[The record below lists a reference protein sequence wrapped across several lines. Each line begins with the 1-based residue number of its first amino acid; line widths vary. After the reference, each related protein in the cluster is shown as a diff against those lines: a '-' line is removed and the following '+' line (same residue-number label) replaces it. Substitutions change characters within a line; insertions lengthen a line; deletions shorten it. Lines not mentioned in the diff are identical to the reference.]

1 MSHVTSFPE
10 APQPTASEVRAR
22 TNVIVQAWRFAVLNL
37 KMLAMV
43 RKGHH

>member
-1 MSHVTSFPE
+1 MSGPRTFPDAPAPDRKELTSRR
-10 APQPTASEVRAR
+10 SVVR
-22 TNVIVQAWRFAVLNL
+22 QGWRFAVLNL